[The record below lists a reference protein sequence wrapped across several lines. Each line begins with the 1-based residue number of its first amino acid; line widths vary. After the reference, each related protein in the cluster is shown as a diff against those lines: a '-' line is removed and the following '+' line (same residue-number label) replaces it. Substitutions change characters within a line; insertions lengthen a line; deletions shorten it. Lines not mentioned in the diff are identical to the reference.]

1 MILASIVSSTPDIPF
16 GSSVRSDR
24 CGYQTG
30 AEQPTGL
37 DLICLTIGER
47 EAVCR
52 FADTGAIL
60 LEIPS
65 AFERQLAG
73 LFRGCAEGLRGKRLV
88 FDLCGVPAISS
99 RQLGMLLVVRR
110 ISPSSGALILRGV
123 SANVRRVLEKAGL
136 LGWCEI
142 EPVAAQN

>member
-1 MILASIVSSTPDIPF
+1 MILASMVRSTPDIPF
-16 GSSVRSDR
+16 GSSVRSDH
-24 CGYQTG
+24 CGYQAG

-65 AFERQLAG
+65 AFERQLASR
-73 LFRGCAEGLRGKRLV
+73 FRGCSEALRGKRLV

-110 ISPSSGALILRGV
+110 ISPSGGGLVLRGV

-136 LGWCEI
+136 LDWFEI
-142 EPVAAQN
+142 EPVVARN

>member
-1 MILASIVSSTPDIPF
+1 MILASMVCSTPDIPF

-24 CGYQTG
+24 CGYQAG
-30 AEQPTGL
+30 AEQPMGL

-65 AFERQLAG
+65 AFERQLASR
-73 LFRGCAEGLRGKRLV
+73 FRGCSEALRGKRLV

-110 ISPSSGALILRGV
+110 ISPSGGGLVLRGV

-136 LGWCEI
+136 LDWFEI
-142 EPVAAQN
+142 DPVVARN

>member
-1 MILASIVSSTPDIPF
+1 MILASLVSSTPDIPF
-16 GSSVRSDR
+16 GSSVRLDR
-24 CGYQTG
+24 CGYQAG

-60 LEIPS
+60 LEIP
-65 AFERQLAG
+65 ATFERQMAG
-73 LFRGCAEGLRGKRLV
+73 LFRRCAERLRGKRLV
-88 FDLCGVPAISS
+88 FDLCDVPAISS

-110 ISPSSGALILRGV
+110 ISPSSGVLVLRRV
-123 SANVRRVLEKAGL
+123 SANVRRVLEKACL
-136 LGWCEI
+136 LDWFEI
-142 EPVAAQN
+142 EPVAVHN